1 MAPSPTCRTGCLMG
15 ALQFPI
21 EALQRTERFISANR
35 NLAVFAVTGTHR
47 DGDAVEFLFD
57 GGKII
62 MKLRF
67 LLAR

>member
-1 MAPSPTCRTGCLMG
+1 MAPSPTCRTRLLLR
-15 ALQFPI
+15 AIEFPI

-47 DGDAVEFLFD
+47 AGDAVEFLLD